1 MEALKS
7 RFKPTNIKK
16 YRGDPTKIIA
26 RSNLERRVMAYLDRT
41 SSILEWS
48 SEEIVIPYISPVDN
62 RPHRYFPDMWVRA
75 IGRDGRPKVMI
86 LEIKPKSQTREP
98 KKSTKRTK
106 RYLTEVMT
114 WGVNSAK
121 WAAAQEYCADRGW
134 EFKIITEEDL
144 GITYK

>member
-1 MEALKS
+1 
-7 RFKPTNIKK
+7 
-16 YRGDPTKIIA
+16 
-26 RSNLERRVMAYLDRT
+26 MAYLDRT

-114 WGVNSAK
+114 WGVNQAK
-121 WAAAQEYCADRGW
+121 WEAAQEYCADRGW